1 MTRLAANGAEATAEA
16 DLVELSLQRLAEQCP
31 DPTARVYERLF
42 SLHPD
47 MEPLFVRDTTG
58 AVRGEML
65 AKVFEIIL
73 DLGAQRRYA
82 ANMVR
87 CEVVTHAGY
96 GVPPEVFVI
105 FFDVVAEVVR
115 EVLEDHWTAATAG
128 AWRSLLGELAVV
140 AR

>member
-1 MTRLAANGAEATAEA
+1 VTRPAAATAEA

-42 SLHPD
+42 SLHPE

-73 DLGAQRRYA
+73 DLGARRPYA

-96 GVPPEVFVI
+96 GVPPEVFAI
-105 FFDVVAEVVR
+105 FFEVVAQVVS
-115 EVLEDHWTAATAG
+115 EILGDHWTAQTAG
-128 AWRSLLGELAVV
+128 AWRTLLDELAIL